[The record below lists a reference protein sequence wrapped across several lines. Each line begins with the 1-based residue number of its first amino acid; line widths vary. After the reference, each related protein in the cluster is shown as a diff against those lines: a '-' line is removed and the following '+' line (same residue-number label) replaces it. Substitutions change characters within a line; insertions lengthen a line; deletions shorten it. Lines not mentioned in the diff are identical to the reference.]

1 MKFDIGEEE
10 FIRLA
15 EDRPAI
21 IQLKAKVNA
30 DCSPL
35 ELYASLDKKCAY
47 LLESVEKEKKACQ
60 VLICG
65 FTTRCHSY
73 GKEPHNIT

>member
-1 MKFDIGEEE
+1 MRFDIDEED
-10 FIRLA
+10 FIHLA
-15 EDRPAI
+15 EDRPVI

-47 LLESVEKEKKACQ
+47 LLESVEKEKKHARFSFVGAQ
-60 VLICG
+60 PDTVV
-65 FTTRCHSY
+65 TV
-73 GKEPHNIT
+73 KN